1 MTFNLDSINN
11 RVIHCTNQYETDILA
26 NDFTTDASNWGGY
39 STSGADVVG
48 GTANATAQTGVSHGS
63 ATMAT
68 DGTALKKVWQIA
80 VGKYERIRYRF
91 DVFTDSDHDDGDVT
105 YGILVPASSVVTQI
119 RQTTDDIPIPAA
131 GTVDEIRTFQD
142 ITVAATTNSTTIP
155 DGSWVQ
161 LNGAASDQLAD
172 EDGEG
177 IVRISGVLEA
187 AGTAGNLGFYFGLG
201 TTHASPSRIKAGST
215 FEFLKF

>member
-1 MTFNLDSINN
+1 MAFLNDSVNGN
-11 RVIHCTNQYETDILA
+11 VIHCTNQFDLDILA
-26 NDFTTDASNWGGY
+26 NDFTTDASHWGGY
-39 STSGADVVG
+39 STSGTDVVG

-91 DVFTDSDHDDGDVT
+91 EVFTDSDHDDGDVK

-119 RQTTDDIPIPAA
+119 REHTSDVPVPASGSTDELH
-131 GTVDEIRTFQD
+131 VFQD
-142 ITVAATTNSTTIP
+142 TTVAATTNSTTIP

-161 LNGAASDQLAD
+161 LNGAAVDSLAD

-177 IVRISGVLEA
+177 IIRITGVLEA
-187 AGTAGNLGFYFGLG
+187 AATAGNLGFYFAQEA
-201 TTHASPSRIKAGST
+201 TRTEPSRIKAGST
-215 FEFLKF
+215 FEFMKF

>member
-1 MTFNLDSINN
+1 MAFLNDKVNGNI
-11 RVIHCTNQYETDILA
+11 IHCTQRFQADILA

-48 GTANATAQTGVSHGS
+48 GTANATAHTGVSHGS

-68 DGTALKKVWQIA
+68 DGTALKEVWKIA

-91 DVFTDSDHDDGDVT
+91 EVFTDSDHDDGDVT
-105 YGILVPASSVVTQI
+105 YGILVPASSVATQV
-119 RQTTDDIPIPAA
+119 REHTGDVPNPAA
-131 GTVDEIRTFQD
+131 GSTDELVTFHDTTVS
-142 ITVAATTNSTTIP
+142 ATTNSATIP
-155 DGSWVQ
+155 DGSWIQ

-177 IVRISGVLEA
+177 IIRITGVLEA

-201 TTHASPSRIKAGST
+201 TTHASPSRIKAGAT
-215 FEFLKF
+215 FEYFNF